1 MPVTVTGV
9 VGIEAVVASGRII
22 YVDGLY
28 FNVLAFN
35 YELDGVRTLFAG
47 ALNEALTDDA
57 INYVYLDFDGS
68 LNVNTTGYPSTT
80 HVRLGRVVAAG
91 GVATTILDDRILLT
105 AAIGKE
111 IAEETAEGQD
121 GTTETTWQ
129 QKLRLTLTD
138 IPAGKYIVQWY
149 CELRHSNND
158 AAERAEMRVEVG
170 DTTEIGYSIWPYN
183 LFEDSGGFAV
193 YDFSAGSYTV
203 DLDWRAQG
211 GGTAYI
217 RRARLLFWRIA

>member
-1 MPVTVTGV
+1 MPITVTGI
-9 VGIEAVVASGRII
+9 VGVEAVIASGRIL

-28 FNVLAFN
+28 INVLAFN
-35 YELDGVRTLFAG
+35 YELDGVRQLFTG
-47 ALNEALTDDA
+47 AMNELLTDDA

-68 LNVNTTGYPSTT
+68 LNVNVTGYPTTT
-80 HVRLGRVVAAG
+80 HVRLGRVVTAG
-91 GVATTILDDRILLT
+91 GVVTTILDDRILLS
-105 AAIGKE
+105 AAIDKE
-111 IAEETAEGQD
+111 IHQATAEGQD

-129 QKLRLTLTD
+129 QKLRLSVNG
-138 IPAGKYIVQWY
+138 IPDGKYIVHWY

-170 DTTEIGYSIWPYN
+170 DTTEIGFSIWPYN
-183 LFEDSGGFAV
+183 LFEDAGGFAV
-193 YDFSAGSYTV
+193 YDFSAGDYAI